1 LADISVDINSPVQ
14 EFEDVHNRQ
23 SVSSENKLGGS
34 RLHVGKNTEII
45 AMFNLRVQELESI
58 RRLVSSLNSEMT
70 KQKEMILS

>member
-1 LADISVDINSPVQ
+1 MEIDEPVT
-14 EFEDVHNRQ
+14 EFEDVNNRQ
-23 SVSSENKLGGS
+23 PGSSENKLGGS
-34 RLHVGKNTEII
+34 RLHGGKNTEVI